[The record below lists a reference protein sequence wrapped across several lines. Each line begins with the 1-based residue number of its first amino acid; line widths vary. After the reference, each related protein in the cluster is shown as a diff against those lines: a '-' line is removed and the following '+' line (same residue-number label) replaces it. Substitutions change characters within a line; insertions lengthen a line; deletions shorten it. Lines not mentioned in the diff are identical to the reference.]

1 MTTSVHML
9 IIIVICGLVT
19 WLTRIIP
26 FIVISK
32 IQLSEQVVKWL
43 SFIPITLFT
52 ALIID
57 GVIEQQSGSFGYS
70 LNIPFLVTI
79 IPTVLVALVTRSLT
93 ITILAGIFRK
103 FRFLRYLLVTI
114 LSRHSNILNKI
125 KSYSEKLR
133 DLAR

>member
-79 IPTVLVALVTRSLT
+79 IPTVIVALVTRSLT
-93 ITILAGIFRK
+93 ITIVSGIFVMAMIR
-103 FRFLRYLLVTI
+103 LLF
-114 LSRHSNILNKI
+114 
-125 KSYSEKLR
+125 
-133 DLAR
+133 

>member
-79 IPTVLVALVTRSLT
+79 IPTVFVALVTRSLT
-93 ITILAGIFRK
+93 ITILAGIFVMAMIR
-103 FRFLRYLLVTI
+103 LLF
-114 LSRHSNILNKI
+114 
-125 KSYSEKLR
+125 
-133 DLAR
+133 

>member
-32 IQLSEQVVKWL
+32 LQLSEQVVKWL

-79 IPTVLVALVTRSLT
+79 IPTVVVALVTRSLT
-93 ITILAGIFRK
+93 ITIVSGIFVMAMIR
-103 FRFLRYLLVTI
+103 LLF
-114 LSRHSNILNKI
+114 
-125 KSYSEKLR
+125 
-133 DLAR
+133 

>member
-32 IQLSEQVVKWL
+32 VQLSEQVVKWL

-79 IPTVLVALVTRSLT
+79 IPTVIVALVTRSLT
-93 ITILAGIFRK
+93 ITIVSGIFVMAMIR
-103 FRFLRYLLVTI
+103 LLF
-114 LSRHSNILNKI
+114 
-125 KSYSEKLR
+125 
-133 DLAR
+133 

>member
-79 IPTVLVALVTRSLT
+79 IPTVLVSLVTRSLT
-93 ITILAGIFRK
+93 ITILAGIFVMAMIR
-103 FRFLRYLLVTI
+103 LLF
-114 LSRHSNILNKI
+114 
-125 KSYSEKLR
+125 
-133 DLAR
+133 

>member
-26 FIVISK
+26 FILISK
-32 IQLSEQVVKWL
+32 VQLSEQVVKWL

-79 IPTVLVALVTRSLT
+79 IPTVIVALVTRSLT
-93 ITILAGIFRK
+93 ITIVSGIFVMAMIR
-103 FRFLRYLLVTI
+103 LLF
-114 LSRHSNILNKI
+114 
-125 KSYSEKLR
+125 
-133 DLAR
+133 

>member
-93 ITILAGIFRK
+93 ITILTGIFVMAMIR
-103 FRFLRYLLVTI
+103 LLF
-114 LSRHSNILNKI
+114 
-125 KSYSEKLR
+125 
-133 DLAR
+133 

>member
-26 FIVISK
+26 FILISK
-32 IQLSEQVVKWL
+32 VQLSEQVVKWL

-79 IPTVLVALVTRSLT
+79 IPTVVVALVTRSLT
-93 ITILAGIFRK
+93 ITIVSGMFVMAMIR
-103 FRFLRYLLVTI
+103 LLF
-114 LSRHSNILNKI
+114 
-125 KSYSEKLR
+125 
-133 DLAR
+133 

>member
-32 IQLSEQVVKWL
+32 VQLSEQVVKWL

-93 ITILAGIFRK
+93 ITILAGIFVMAM
-103 FRFLRYLLVTI
+103 FRLLF
-114 LSRHSNILNKI
+114 
-125 KSYSEKLR
+125 
-133 DLAR
+133 

>member
-93 ITILAGIFRK
+93 ITILAGIFVMAMIH
-103 FRFLRYLLVTI
+103 LLF
-114 LSRHSNILNKI
+114 
-125 KSYSEKLR
+125 
-133 DLAR
+133 

>member
-70 LNIPFLVTI
+70 LNILFLVTI

-93 ITILAGIFRK
+93 ITILAGIFVMAMIR
-103 FRFLRYLLVTI
+103 LLF
-114 LSRHSNILNKI
+114 
-125 KSYSEKLR
+125 
-133 DLAR
+133 

>member
-93 ITILAGIFRK
+93 ITILAGIFVMTMIR
-103 FRFLRYLLVTI
+103 LLF
-114 LSRHSNILNKI
+114 
-125 KSYSEKLR
+125 
-133 DLAR
+133 